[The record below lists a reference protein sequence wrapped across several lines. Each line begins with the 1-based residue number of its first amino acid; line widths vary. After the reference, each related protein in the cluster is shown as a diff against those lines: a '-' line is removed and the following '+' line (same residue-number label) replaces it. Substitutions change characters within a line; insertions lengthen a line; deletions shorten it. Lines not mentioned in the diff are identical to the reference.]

1 MTRIVACLQTPVRA
15 DMASALAVALE
26 QAREAV
32 ARGARLLALPE
43 YCGGLVSE
51 GGMVAPPAAPE
62 EAHPVLA
69 GLRDFAAG
77 AGVWLAVG
85 SIAVADGAGRTLN
98 RGYVIDAQ
106 GGIVSRYDKIHLFDI
121 QLSPEETYRESG
133 RITGGAQAVVVDT
146 PFGRIGQTICYDL
159 RFPQLHRALAQAG
172 AEIILSAAAFLR
184 KTGEAHWHVL
194 SRARA
199 IENGVYVLAPCAVGP
214 VPGGGESYGHSLI
227 VDPWGRVVADGG
239 AAPGIVT
246 AGIARSA
253 GAEARARIPSLGHDR
268 PFEVRVVPETATVPA

>member
-1 MTRIVACLQTPVRA
+1 MTSAVACLQTPVRA
-15 DMASALAVALE
+15 DMASALSVALD

-62 EAHPVLA
+62 AEHPVLER
-69 GLRDFAAG
+69 LRDFAAG
-77 AGVWLAVG
+77 AGVWLAIG
-85 SIAVADGAGRTLN
+85 SIAVSDGAGKTLN
-98 RGYVIDAQ
+98 RGYVIDAG
-106 GGIVSRYDKIHLFDI
+106 GGIVSSYDKIHLFDI
-121 QLSPEETYRESG
+121 QLSLTEVYRESG
-133 RITGGAQAVVVDT
+133 RITGGAEAVVVDT
-146 PFGRIGQTICYDL
+146 PFGRLGQTICYDL

-172 AEIILSAAAFLR
+172 AEIIVSAAAFLR

-194 SRARA
+194 NRARA
-199 IENGVYVLAPCAVGP
+199 IENGAFVLAPCAIGP

-227 VDPWGRVVADGG
+227 VDPWGRVLADGG

-246 AGIARSA
+246 VRIDRAAV
-253 GAEARARIPSLGHDR
+253 AEARARIPSLGHDR
-268 PFEVRVVPETATVPA
+268 PFDVRVVPAAVPA